1 MALKIAING
10 FGRIGR
16 LVYRI
21 AHDLKDIEIVA
32 INDLVPPNNLAYLL
46 KYDSAHGIY
55 ERKIEAKENSL
66 IVDGKKTL
74 IFSEKDPSRL
84 PWKDLKI
91 DYVLESTGLFTKR
104 EDANKH
110 ISAGARRVIISAPA
124 KDSIPT
130 FVMGVNHDKYN
141 PSKDFIINNAS
152 CTTNCLAP
160 IVKILLDNFG
170 IEEGL
175 VTTIHAMT
183 ATQHTV
189 DAPSKKN
196 FRLGRSAGYNII
208 PSTTG
213 AAKAVIQ
220 CIPEV
225 EGKLTAMAFR
235 VPVIDVSVV
244 DLTVRVEKSTSYD
257 EICDV
262 MKKASTKEMK
272 NILQYTEEEL
282 VSSDF
287 LGNPYSSIFDKKAG
301 IELSDRF
308 YKLIAWYDNE
318 AGYAHRIIDLFKYME
333 NQE

>member
-1 MALKIAING
+1 MSIKIAING

-21 AHDLKDIEIVA
+21 AHKLKDIEIVA
-32 INDLVPPNNLAYLL
+32 INDLVSPDNLAYLL
-46 KYDSAHGIY
+46 KYDSAHGIFKG
-55 ERKIEAKENSL
+55 KIETKENSL

-74 IFSEKDPSRL
+74 IFSEKDPFKL
-84 PWKDLKI
+84 PWKKLNV
-91 DYVLESTGLFTKR
+91 DYVLESTGLFTKK
-104 EDANKH
+104 EEAGKH
-110 ISAGARRVIISAPA
+110 ISAGAKRVVISAPA
-124 KDSIPT
+124 KDSVPT
-130 FVMGVNHDKYN
+130 FVMGVNEGKYN
-141 PSKDFIINNAS
+141 PSKDFIISNAS

-183 ATQHTV
+183 ATQHVV

-196 FRLGRSAGYNII
+196 PRLGRSGCFNII

-213 AAKAVIQ
+213 AAKAVIK
-220 CIPEV
+220 CIPEL

-235 VPVIDVSVV
+235 VPIIDVSVV
-244 DLTVRVEKSTSYD
+244 DITVRLGKSTSYD
-257 EICDV
+257 EICNV
-262 MKKASTKEMK
+262 VKKTSEGEMK
-272 NILQYTEEEL
+272 NILQYTEEDL

-287 LGNPYSSIFDKKAG
+287 LGNPYSAIFDRKAG
-301 IELSDRF
+301 IGLSDKF

-318 AGYAHRIIDLFKYME
+318 AGYSHRIVDLFKYMAKKE
-333 NQE
+333 